1 MLRKALALGLI
12 LGLGLSRTLV
22 VLAGMVAEDPPAI
35 PGSPYSAVAVTQ
47 STTTFSDGNR
57 IVRTNTVRYFRDGQ
71 GRTRVERGIGSD
83 GVGNVSQSNLMI
95 VITDPVGGELY
106 LVRPQSKSVD
116 AMKMTPQVAAAQA
129 AVHPPT
135 DGQVPFGLLG
145 INMALGA
152 SLSTEAAT
160 AETSLGQKTV
170 NGVTATGTRVVRT
183 FPPGVLG
190 NEKPITSTVEEWFSS
205 DLGVPV
211 QITQKSSIGGEI
223 SLNLTQVVHGEPDS
237 TLFAPPAGY
246 TVRQAPAAMGAM
258 VTGTAVAGSATVT
271 ATATASPR

>member
-1 MLRKALALGLI
+1 MLRKTLARGLI
-12 LGLGLSRTLV
+12 LVLGLTGTLV
-22 VLAGMVAEDPPAI
+22 AFAGMLAEDPPAI
-35 PGSPYSAVAVTQ
+35 AGSPYSAVAVTQ

-57 IVRTNTVRYFRDGQ
+57 IVRTNMVRYFRDGQ
-71 GRTRVERGIGSD
+71 GRTRVERGAGGD
-83 GVGNVSQSNLMI
+83 GAGGVSQSNLLIM
-95 VITDPVGGELY
+95 ITDPVGGELY
-106 LVRPQSKSVD
+106 LVRTQTKSVD
-116 AMKMTPQVAAAQA
+116 AIKMTPQVAAAP
-129 AVHPPT
+129 AVTHPPV

-145 INMALGA
+145 INMGLGA

-237 TLFAPPAGY
+237 TLFAPPAVY
-246 TVRQAPAAMGAM
+246 TVHQMP
-258 VTGTAVAGSATVT
+258 TGTGAVVSGTATGSAT
-271 ATATASPR
+271 ATTTSQR

>member
-22 VLAGMVAEDPPAI
+22 ALAGMFAEDPPAI
-35 PGSPYSAVAVTQ
+35 PGAPYSAVAVTQ

-71 GRTRVERGIGSD
+71 GRTRVERTMGGD
-83 GVGNVSQSNLMI
+83 GVGTASQSNLMI
-95 VITDPVGGELY
+95 IITDPVGGELY

-129 AVHPPT
+129 ATHPPA
-135 DGQVPFGLLG
+135 DGQVPFGLMG
-145 INMALGA
+145 IGMGIGA

-160 AETSLGQKTV
+160 NETSLGQKVV

-183 FPPGVLG
+183 FPAGVLG
-190 NEKPITSTVEEWFSS
+190 NEKPITSTVDEWFSS

-223 SLNLTQVVHGEPDS
+223 SLNLAQLVRGEPDS
-237 TLFAPPAGY
+237 TLFAAPAGY
-246 TVRQAPAAMGAM
+246 TVRQAPAAMGA
-258 VTGTAVAGSATVT
+258 VITGTAISGT
-271 ATATASPR
+271 ATATTQK